1 MYSVSVFRTRVKRE
15 LGQQFNQFEWTRFYT
30 LFYIGESID
39 SLHVRFLV
47 KRFVALKTNL
57 KIVVL

>member
-39 SLHVRFLV
+39 SLHVRFFV
-47 KRFVALKTNL
+47 ERFVSLKADF
-57 KIVVL
+57 KVVVL